1 MIEQKRKELAE
12 KRAKKAELNDEE
24 KVISE
29 TEALAKTVKND
40 KAKKP
45 EDEQK

>member
-1 MIEQKRKELAE
+1 MIEQKRKELIE
-12 KRAKKAELNDEE
+12 KRAKKAELEDEE

-29 TEALAKTVKND
+29 TEALAKSVKND
-40 KAKKP
+40 KTKKT